1 MYLKSRF
8 LIVYLIFLTCFSNN
22 SFGFV
27 FITDTL
33 EVKDSTNKVFINDDI
48 LYDASDSMR
57 FDIINRK
64 VFLYGNAIIKYENTE
79 IKADFIEID
88 WVKNQIYA
96 TGRIDSSGEMSGYP
110 HFTES
115 GKSFKAKEMTY
126 NYSSKKGI
134 IKELVTKEGEAF
146 IHGKKVKK
154 SESEVMDLKKF
165 F

>member
-1 MYLKSRF
+1 M
-8 LIVYLIFLTCFSNN
+8 
-22 SFGFV
+22 GFV
-27 FITDTL
+27 IISDTL
-33 EVKDSTNKVFINDDI
+33 EVKDSISKVFINDDI
-48 LYDASDSMR
+48 LYDTSDSMR
-57 FDIINRK
+57 FDIVNRK
-64 VFLYGNAIIKYENTE
+64 VFLYGNAFIKYENTE

-88 WVKNQIYA
+88 WERNQIYA

-126 NYSSKKGI
+126 NYSSIKGI

-154 SESEVMDLKKF
+154 KKTL
-165 F
+165 